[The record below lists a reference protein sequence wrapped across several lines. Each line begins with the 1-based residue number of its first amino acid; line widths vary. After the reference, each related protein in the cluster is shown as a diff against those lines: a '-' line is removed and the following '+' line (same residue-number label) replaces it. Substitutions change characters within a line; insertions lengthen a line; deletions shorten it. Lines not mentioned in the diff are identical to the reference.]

1 MMSAAML
8 APECRGKVKEQ
19 EPMSRHTSWRVGGP
33 ADCFYIPADL
43 DDLSTF
49 LSLTQDEGELIWLGL
64 GSNLLVRDG
73 GIRGRVIH
81 TMGVLD
87 SLYLTS
93 ETEVYLGAG
102 ATCAKAARFCAAQ
115 GLVGAEFLAGIPG
128 TLGGALAMNAG
139 AFDGETWDAVIEVET
154 INKEGD
160 KFVRAAEE
168 FEISYRRVRSQ
179 FQEWFLGVRLRLTRG
194 DAESS
199 VRRIKVLLAKRNE
212 SQPVGYASC
221 GSVFRNPE
229 GDFAGRLIEF
239 CGLKGHRYG
248 GAMVSEKHANFIINT
263 GCASAAE
270 IESLIHFVQNI
281 VFKQRGVSLF
291 TEVKIIGETLS

>member
-1 MMSAAML
+1 MSAAML

-19 EPMSRHTSWRVGGP
+19 ESMSRHTSWRVGGP

-43 DDLSTF
+43 DDLSNF
-49 LSLTQDEGELIWLGL
+49 LSLTQYEGELIWLGL

-73 GIRGRVIH
+73 GIRGRVIY
-81 TMGVLD
+81 TVGVLD
-87 SLYLTS
+87 SLYLISDTD
-93 ETEVYLGAG
+93 VYLGAG

-128 TLGGALAMNAG
+128 TIGGALAMNAG

-154 INKEGD
+154 INREGD

-168 FEISYRRVRSQ
+168 FDISYRCARSR
-179 FQEWFLGVRLRLTRG
+179 FQEWFLGARLRLTRG
-194 DAESS
+194 DTENS
-199 VRRIKVLLAKRNE
+199 VRRIKALLAKRND

-229 GDFAGRLIEF
+229 GDYAGRLIES

-263 GCASAAE
+263 GRASAAE
-270 IESLIHFVQNI
+270 IEYLIHFVQKI
-281 VFKQRGVSLF
+281 VFKQRGVFLF

>member
-19 EPMSRHTSWRVGGP
+19 ESMSRHTSWRVGGP

-43 DDLSTF
+43 DDLSNF
-49 LSLTQDEGELIWLGL
+49 LSLTQYEGELIWLGL

-73 GIRGRVIH
+73 GIRGRVIY
-81 TMGVLD
+81 TVGVLD
-87 SLYLTS
+87 SLYLISDTD
-93 ETEVYLGAG
+93 VYLGAG

-128 TLGGALAMNAG
+128 TIGGALAMNAG

-154 INKEGD
+154 INREGD

-168 FEISYRRVRSQ
+168 FDISYRCARSR
-179 FQEWFLGVRLRLTRG
+179 FQEWFLGARLRLTRG
-194 DAESS
+194 DTENS
-199 VRRIKVLLAKRNE
+199 VRRIKALLAKRND

-229 GDFAGRLIEF
+229 GDYAGRLIES

-263 GCASAAE
+263 GRASAAE
-270 IESLIHFVQNI
+270 IEYLIHFVQKI
-281 VFKQRGVSLF
+281 VFKQRGVFLF

>member
-1 MMSAAML
+1 MMSAVTL
-8 APECRGKVKEQ
+8 APECRGKVKKQ
-19 EPMSRHTSWRVGGP
+19 ESMSRHTSWRVGGP

-43 DDLSTF
+43 DDLSNF
-49 LSLTQDEGELIWLGL
+49 LSLTQYEGELIWLGL

-81 TMGVLD
+81 TVGVLD
-87 SLYLTS
+87 SLYLISGTD
-93 ETEVYLGAG
+93 VYLGAG

-128 TLGGALAMNAG
+128 TIGGALAMNAG
-139 AFDGETWDAVIEVET
+139 AFDGEIWDAVIEVET

-168 FEISYRRVRSQ
+168 FEISYRSARFQ
-179 FQEWFLGVRLRLTRG
+179 FQEWFLGARLRLTRG

-199 VRRIKVLLAKRNE
+199 VRRIKALLAKRNE

-229 GDFAGRLIEF
+229 GDYAGRLIES

-263 GCASAAE
+263 GRANASE
-270 IESLIHFVQNI
+270 IESLIHFVQKI
-281 VFKQRGVSLF
+281 VFKKRGVSLF